1 MRKRRLR
8 AKHAFTAWAVMVYG
22 FLFLPILV
30 MAVFAFNKPSPAAL
44 AGFHGSS
51 VCGIPPAQIGNITVW
66 NGFTGCWFSAG
77 LHDPTY
83 IPAIVT
89 SLQIAAEA
97 AIISTVLGL
106 CAALALARMKP
117 RLRAPFDALVYL
129 TLVVPEIVIAVA
141 SLIFFVQARN
151 YIHAFP
157 SLGKVTIL
165 IGQVVFN
172 ASVSMLIIRA
182 RFVGMGDVLEEA
194 AYDLGSGPLATFR
207 QVTLPRLMPAIVA
220 AALLSFTFSFDDY
233 VLPAFTNGTTNTWPI
248 VLYSAVRFGL
258 TPAVNALATIMLGV
272 TLAAVIVTAVMLR
285 RSRVRSAPGR
295 RPPCCR
301 SKLADGAAHRP
312 VHARERVRAD
322 QQLHRRPSDLTAYVP
337 CVTAGSRRCAGPTC
351 PALCLPPIRPQPV
364 PRPPA
369 PPNGMLMSHQQVLAL
384 TTTWPTASS
393 STNR

>member
-1 MRKRRLR
+1 MRRRRLT
-8 AKHAFTAWAVMVYG
+8 AKHGFTAWAVVVYA

-30 MAVFAFNKPSPAAL
+30 MAVFAFNKPSSAAL
-44 AGFHGSS
+44 AGFHRSN
-51 VCGIPPAQIGNITVW
+51 VCSIPPTQIGNITVW
-66 NGFTGCWFSAG
+66 NGFTACWFSAG

-83 IPAIVT
+83 IPAIVV

-97 AIISTVLGL
+97 AVISTVLGL

-151 YIHAFP
+151 HFHAFP
-157 SLGKVTIL
+157 SLGNATIL

-172 ASVSMLIIRA
+172 ASVAMLIIRA
-182 RFVGMGDVLEEA
+182 RFVGMGDILEEA

-207 QVTLPRLMPAIVA
+207 QITLPRLMPAIVA

-258 TPAVNALATIMLGV
+258 TPAVNALATIMLGI
-272 TLAAVIVTAVMLR
+272 TLAAVVVTALMLR
-285 RSRVRSAPGR
+285 RSSKRVGQEAARLPG
-295 RPPCCR
+295 
-301 SKLADGAAHRP
+301 LAGR
-312 VHARERVRAD
+312 
-322 QQLHRRPSDLTAYVP
+322 
-337 CVTAGSRRCAGPTC
+337 
-351 PALCLPPIRPQPV
+351 
-364 PRPPA
+364 
-369 PPNGMLMSHQQVLAL
+369 
-384 TTTWPTASS
+384 
-393 STNR
+393 